1 MRKTVKDLTL
11 LRNIPLNP
19 DNHLLIFKVPD
30 FNPDIKPGQFA
41 NIEIKNST
49 STFLRRPFSIHD
61 IDPENGTIHFLVKRV
76 GDGTRHLTDLNEGE
90 SVSVIYPLGN
100 GFSMPEKDEK
110 VLLIG
115 GGCGVAPLLMLAR
128 TMQALTRNIHIL
140 LGARTASDLVELDT
154 YQALGHVSI
163 TTEDGSEGEKGFVT
177 QHSLFENLSSFSK
190 IYTCGPTPMMKAVAR
205 AAAKHNVW
213 CEVSLEN
220 TMACGIGVCLCCV
233 TETKEGNKCVCSE
246 GPVFNVND
254 LKW

>member
-11 LRNIPLNP
+11 VRNIPLNP
-19 DNHLLIFKVPD
+19 ENHLLIFNVPD

-49 STFLRRPFSIHD
+49 STFLRRPFSIHNT
-61 IDPENGTIHFLVKRV
+61 DPENGTIQFLVKRV
-76 GDGTRHLTDLNEGE
+76 GDGTRHLTDLKEGE
-90 SVSVIYPLGN
+90 SVSIVFPLGN
-100 GFSMPEKDEK
+100 GFSMPERDEK

-115 GGCGVAPLLMLAR
+115 GGCGVAPLLMLAK
-128 TMQALTRNIHIL
+128 TMQSYTRNIHIL
-140 LGARTASDLVELDT
+140 LGARTASDLVELDI
-154 YQALGHVSI
+154 YRELGQVYI
-163 TTEDGSEGEKGFVT
+163 TTEDGSLGEKGFVT
-177 QHSLFENLSSFSK
+177 QHSLFDHISSFSK
-190 IYTCGPTPMMKAVAR
+190 IYTCGPTPMMKAVAHV
-205 AAAKHNVW
+205 AAKHNIW

-233 TETKEGNKCVCSE
+233 TETREGNKCVCSE